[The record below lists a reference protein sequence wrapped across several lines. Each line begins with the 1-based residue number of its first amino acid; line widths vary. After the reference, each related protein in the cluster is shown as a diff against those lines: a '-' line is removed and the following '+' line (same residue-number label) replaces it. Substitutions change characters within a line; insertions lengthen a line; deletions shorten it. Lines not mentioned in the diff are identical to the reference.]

1 MKIGQEPYANLC
13 LTIQSGFSTS
23 CEFSF
28 PSFILLSVLSSSSL
42 LPPAYQHTITTH
54 TILPTRFSK
63 NPHAGRVPPDAT
75 TPSKPSEKQNNN
87 NNNAPDAPRSRIPP
101 LPRPLAPRI
110 LWPTKPI
117 PRTLHRRRRNTP
129 KARLSRT
136 NSIAPWV
143 RMARLAHTRLPIA
156 RINNVPKSIRSHL
169 AIISRAHARG
179 ISKKNR
185 HRRSRTAASDDR
197 PSSCSR
203 RDVAPARSRPL
214 QARCGSDE
222 ISSSKTIA
230 RCSVYYCS
238 GCGG

>member
-1 MKIGQEPYANLC
+1 MIIGQEPYANLS
-13 LTIQSGFSTS
+13 LTIQSRFSTS

-28 PSFILLSVLSSSSL
+28 PSFILLSLLSSSSL

-63 NPHAGRVPPDAT
+63 NPHAGRVPPGAT
-75 TPSKPSEKQNNN
+75 TPSKPSEKENN

-110 LWPTKPI
+110 LRPTKPI

-129 KARLSRT
+129 KARLFRT

-143 RMARLAHTRLPIA
+143 RMAGLAHTGLPIA
-156 RINNVPKSIRSHL
+156 RINNVPKSIRSPL

-179 ISKKNR
+179 ISNNNR
-185 HRRSRTAASDDR
+185 YRRRRAAASDDR

-203 RDVAPARSRPL
+203 RDIAPARSCPL

-222 ISSSKTIA
+222 ISCSKTSA